1 MDKGNATTGFI
12 LLGLFDHTRA
22 HLFLFVL
29 VLTVAFNSVVG
40 NALLLLLIN
49 QDRRLHTP
57 MYFLLSQLSLMDMML
72 VSIVVPQMAAGYLMG
87 KNYISAAGCG
97 FQIFFFLT
105 LGGGECFLLAAM
117 SYDRY
122 VAICHPL
129 RYPVLMSWQLCLRL
143 TLGSWLLGAADGA
156 MQAAATM
163 SFQFCSRHEIDH
175 FFCEAPV
182 LLHLACGNTSAFE
195 FVMYICCVLMLL
207 IPFSLILASYGLI
220 LTAVLRMRSTEARKK
235 AFATCSSHLTVVGLF
250 YGAAAFSYMRPAS
263 ARSAN
268 HDKVV
273 SAFYT
278 IVTPMLN
285 PLIYS
290 LRNSEVKG
298 SLRKCLARCSALRS
312 KDTLVGLDLAGAT
325 KEKGIQ

>member
-40 NALLLLLIN
+40 NALLLLLIH

-72 VSIVVPQMAAGYLMG
+72 VSTVVPQMAAGYLMG
-87 KNYISAAGCG
+87 KNSISAAGCG

-163 SFQFCSRHEIDH
+163 SFQFCSQHEIDH

-235 AFATCSSHLTVVGLF
+235 TFATCSSHLAVVGLF

-298 SLRKCLARCSALRS
+298 SLRKCLVRCAALRS
-312 KDTLVGLDLAGAT
+312 KDTLVGLDLGGAA